1 MSNKTGLKY
10 LVEREQKREKK
21 RALKN
26 VVWVLVSLVVYNYGI
41 GIKFNDN
48 KNK

>member
-1 MSNKTGLKY
+1 MSNKNGLKY
-10 LVEREQKREKK
+10 LVEREKKKEKK

-48 KNK
+48 EK